1 MQPLTID
8 MTPLAKTLK
17 LQAVPS
23 ATPSSERANHVAV
36 LPERLAKSGSWE
48 STLALE
54 QIHVLATHVLARHAA
69 KTLNSIAVTS
79 ALSSEGKTTIALCLA
94 RKVAAA
100 GKRVLVVDLDTH
112 RGTLSD
118 EVTLP
123 DARGVM
129 ELLTGPETNGDLP
142 VYQSDCAGL
151 FVLPRG
157 RMNGQDAIPLPQRD
171 RIRSLIGR
179 ALQQRFDILVLDCPP
194 LVPVADSFVIRD
206 VVDTAIM
213 VVRANSTPRQ
223 VVETAV
229 TEFGTSKFMAAVLNR
244 ASPSDI
250 PYFREVYGYYRRN
263 HKK

>member
-1 MQPLTID
+1 MQPITID

-17 LQAVPS
+17 IHPGAAVPT
-23 ATPSSERANHVAV
+23 TPDRGNQVAV

-48 STLALE
+48 STLAME

-69 KTLNSIAVTS
+69 KSLNTVAVTS

-94 RKVAAA
+94 SKLAAA
-100 GKRVLVVDLDTH
+100 GKRVLVIDLDTH

-118 EVTLP
+118 EVMLP
-123 DARGVM
+123 DARGAFEVLSSTDTIG
-129 ELLTGPETNGDLP
+129 EIPA
-142 VYQSDCAGL
+142 YQTDSAGL

-157 RMNGQDAIPLPQRD
+157 RINGQDAIPLPQRE

-179 ALQQRFDILVLDCPP
+179 ALQQRFDILVIDCPP
-194 LVPVADSFVIRD
+194 LVPVADTFVIRD
-206 VVDTAIM
+206 VVDSAIM

-223 VVETAV
+223 VVHDAV
-229 TEFGTSKFMAAVLNR
+229 TEFGITKFMAAVLNR